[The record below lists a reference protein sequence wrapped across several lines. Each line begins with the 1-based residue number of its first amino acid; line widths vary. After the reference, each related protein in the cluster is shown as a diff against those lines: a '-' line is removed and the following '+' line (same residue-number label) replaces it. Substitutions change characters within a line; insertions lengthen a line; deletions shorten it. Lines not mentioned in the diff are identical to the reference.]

1 MHNMLSRQIQHL
13 KLWIVFLISGTV
25 SPVITLTN
33 PCQQSLIDQCGRLIT
48 GFTPQKYL
56 SGLVPDSAIRDDCE
70 AFASVRLCNEKVL
83 RPCLA
88 AELVTLDPF
97 IRQANEFI
105 MLFCENDQFRRD
117 YAHHGQ
123 CLAVVSLDI
132 NQCIANYGATV
143 SDIAAVSDNLAPQ
156 EVLHRSCCDGLHR
169 LTQCSFEAA
178 VRKCHPSS
186 ADFVKKFLYKMMKS
200 TLQDWIARQ
209 CFEYQAQCGRDLG
222 LEDPLSNRHNLISLP
237 NMTQPDAGTSS
248 SSVDDAIIASSPPPF
263 STMQGASSNNME
275 TLFTGAAATGTR
287 SSVQQQAQLTNTV
300 PSAASHADAA
310 PAATDTTVLSRP
322 LLVPDGEGS
331 SVKVNQTAE
340 DDAPTILAAGPAGLP
355 LPGVAPTANADPA
368 DSTAAASA
376 NAPSPKTFSIK
387 TVPNEK
393 SKTAKL
399 KNTGNDLSH
408 PLARKF
414 LLIIS
419 TIAFLAGWY

>member
-1 MHNMLSRQIQHL
+1 MPEMDWMGILFRFRNI
-13 KLWIVFLISGTV
+13 LWIYVVAGLF
-25 SPVITLTN
+25 SPVLLLTS
-33 PCQQSLIDQCGRLIT
+33 PCQQTLIDQCGRLIT

-70 AFASVRLCNEKVL
+70 AFASVRLCNDKVL

-123 CLAVVSLDI
+123 CLAVVSSDI

-143 SDIAAVSDNLAPQ
+143 SDIAAISDNLGPQ

-209 CFEYQAQCGRDLG
+209 CFEYQTQCGREPALAESTSPDSPGRITIPALSVSNLTSH
-222 LEDPLSNRHNLISLP
+222 LEALP
-237 NMTQPDAGTSS
+237 TVVAADTQKHQQQHVMQQAATSS
-248 SSVDDAIIASSPPPF
+248 TTGQPPVTTGTPPLPASTPASVARPTDLSADGTDNVSAHSRPDRP
-263 STMQGASSNNME
+263 SNGKPVMAE
-275 TLFTGAAATGTR
+275 DGVIAAAGIAGAPTSSDGTGFYGATPHR
-287 SSVQQQAQLTNTV
+287 PGSGKAL
-300 PSAASHADAA
+300 PEKSAASIA
-310 PAATDTTVLSRP
+310 
-322 LLVPDGEGS
+322 
-331 SVKVNQTAE
+331 
-340 DDAPTILAAGPAGLP
+340 
-355 LPGVAPTANADPA
+355 
-368 DSTAAASA
+368 
-376 NAPSPKTFSIK
+376 IK
-387 TVPNEK
+387 TRP
-393 SKTAKL
+393 
-399 KNTGNDLSH
+399 KNLGADTH

-419 TIAFLAGWY
+419 TIAFLCGWY